1 MTLITPYRFPHHEYR
16 FFARFRQTHCH
27 EFHFYRKT
35 KKEQAPSA
43 VPAPFFL
50 EVPYFLA
57 ARAATW
63 AFNSSSS
70 DLISLFSA
78 CILSF
83 FSFKSLIW
91 FAISTLE

>member
-1 MTLITPYRFPHHEYR
+1 MTRMTAYRFSHYEYR
-16 FFARFRQTHCH
+16 FFARFWQTHCH
-27 EFHFYRKT
+27 EYQLLSAS
-35 KKEQAPSA
+35 KKEQAPLM
-43 VPAPFFL
+43 VPAPFL
-50 EVPYFLA
+50 EIPYFLA